1 MLTQPQTFPC
11 PNCKEMIN
19 DSMTACRYCS
29 VPIDPETARTAAEL
43 QERVNQACSDGSFL
57 KIAASTMFVFIGL
70 SIIPFI
76 AIIYWGFLFL
86 FVAVIIMIVRWQVR
100 FGKLQTSDPD
110 YKSARRARNMA
121 LILWLAAI
129 PVGFIVR
136 PIVAGIIFQM
146 LLQ

>member
-19 DSMTACRYCS
+19 DSMKACRYCS

-43 QERVNQACSDGSFL
+43 QEKVNHACSDASFL
-57 KIAASTMFVFIGL
+57 KIAAGTMFVFIGL

-76 AIIYWGFLFL
+76 AITYWGFLFL
-86 FVAVIIMIVRWQVR
+86 FFALIIMLVRWQVR

-110 YKSARRARNMA
+110 YNNARRARNMA

-136 PIVAGIIFQM
+136 PIVAAIILQI
-146 LLQ
+146 LLR